1 MQNQPEFRSGFR
13 PSCDCQLVKLDAA
26 SSLPRITATA
36 AGCKALWS
44 ATAKARRG
52 SSRSFLRPSTWHGAP
67 FGKQLA
73 LPRVREVYH
82 HVGDARRGAS
92 LISSSASRPRLS
104 GCPSAHQPTP
114 MMVVGATG
122 AEPAWAAEPVNAPR
136 AGAKRRRKMIKAIHR
151 LTREATVASLVVGL

>member
-1 MQNQPEFRSGFR
+1 MQNLPEFRSGFR

-52 SSRSFLRPSTWHGAP
+52 SSRSFFAPRCGTTRPSTNCSRCRETGS
-67 FGKQLA
+67 LS
-73 LPRVREVYH
+73 PRGRHTTRGFLDIV
-82 HVGDARRGAS
+82 VGIKAAIERMS
-92 LISSSASRPRLS
+92 
-104 GCPSAHQPTP
+104 SAHQPTP

-122 AEPAWAAEPVNAPR
+122 AEPALAAEPVNAPR

-151 LTREATVASLVVGL
+151 LTREATVASLAVGL